1 MIPQAID
8 RPRRIDRDMMSA
20 LGRTWT
26 VHTEPDGVVVADTAW
41 PPPDPAPVTT
51 IGWRINHL
59 IDNYGRRANH
69 YFGTTVPDTVPG
81 TAAAGLAQ
89 LELSYRTWIDT
100 VSALDDDEIQA
111 PLGPKGG
118 EYAVD
123 PMAAL
128 IVHVA
133 REGIHH
139 GAEICLLRDLYRAGT
154 TELVSRGGPSS
165 SGPGCAAPA
174 GRSARAIRRPPA
186 GWKAVRG
193 RPAPTRHRP
202 GRRPRIARVR

>member
-1 MIPQAID
+1 MTVDWSRLIIEQAQFHWD
-8 RPRRIDRDMMSA
+8 VHLWPRLAGLTDEEFFWEPAPNS
-20 LGRTWT
+20 WS

-118 EYAVD
+118 EFAVD
-123 PMAAL
+123 AMAAL

-154 TELVSRGGPSS
+154 
-165 SGPGCAAPA
+165 
-174 GRSARAIRRPPA
+174 
-186 GWKAVRG
+186 
-193 RPAPTRHRP
+193 H
-202 GRRPRIARVR
+202 

>member
-1 MIPQAID
+1 MTVDWSRLIIEQAQFHWD
-8 RPRRIDRDMMSA
+8 VHLWPRLASLTDEEFFWEPAPNS
-20 LGRTWT
+20 WT

-69 YFGTTVPDTVPG
+69 YFGTTVPDTVPS

-100 VSALDDDEIQA
+100 VSALDDDKIQA

-118 EYAVD
+118 EYAMD

-133 REGIHH
+133 RDGIHH
-139 GAEICLLRDLYRAGT
+139 GAEICLLRGLYRVRK
-154 TELVSRGGPSS
+154 TELVSRGGPLSS
-165 SGPGCAAPA
+165 ESGCAAPA
-174 GRSARAIRRPPA
+174 GRSARATRRPPA
-186 GWKAVRG
+186 G
-193 RPAPTRHRP
+193 
-202 GRRPRIARVR
+202 